1 MSSQDADVDVDVDV
15 VSSPEPSPRGANTTD
30 DEGPQNYPLR
40 HNPRQSPPSTHAAN
54 LAASLLTTTSANLS
68 PSTFQT
74 LHNHSAQL
82 LSNQFHSHLS
92 NSLLNS
98 ASNNKENHISASDCA
113 RLSPPRTPE
122 TNNNSINSKLS
133 PTTTTNSGY
142 TSFSISSILSRQ
154 DSPNAKKLV
163 APIPA
168 FSMNGSQDAAMISRW
183 DNRAIRRNLISAEIY
198 LSRRWKVMEKN
209 APPDKRLKYHNRK
222 DLNALIP
229 LQGEGLLEKFHPQ
242 RFKSLKLA

>member
-1 MSSQDADVDVDVDV
+1 MSSQDAEVDVDVDV

-30 DEGPQNYPLR
+30 EEGPQSYTLR
-40 HNPRQSPPSTHAAN
+40 LNPRVSPATSHSAVN
-54 LAASLLTTTSANLS
+54 LSASLLTTTTANLS

-74 LHNHSAQL
+74 LQSHSAHI

-98 ASNNKENHISASDCA
+98 ASNNKENHISATDCS

-154 DSPNAKKLV
+154 DSPNAKKHV

-168 FSMNGSQDAAMISRW
+168 FPINGAQDAAMISR
-183 DNRAIRRNLISAEIY
+183 
-198 LSRRWKVMEKN
+198 
-209 APPDKRLKYHNRK
+209 
-222 DLNALIP
+222 
-229 LQGEGLLEKFHPQ
+229 
-242 RFKSLKLA
+242 

>member
-1 MSSQDADVDVDVDV
+1 MSSHDADIDVDVDV

-30 DEGPQNYPLR
+30 DEGPQSYPLR
-40 HNPRQSPPSTHAAN
+40 NNSRHSPPPVHSTTN
-54 LAASLLTTTSANLS
+54 LAASLLTTTTANLS
-68 PSTFQT
+68 PSSFQS
-74 LHNHSAQL
+74 LQSHSAHI

-98 ASNNKENHISASDCA
+98 ASNNKENHISATDCT

-163 APIPA
+163 APMPSFPI
-168 FSMNGSQDAAMISRW
+168 NGSQDAAMISR
-183 DNRAIRRNLISAEIY
+183 
-198 LSRRWKVMEKN
+198 
-209 APPDKRLKYHNRK
+209 
-222 DLNALIP
+222 
-229 LQGEGLLEKFHPQ
+229 
-242 RFKSLKLA
+242 

>member
-1 MSSQDADVDVDVDV
+1 MSSQDIDVDVDVDV

-40 HNPRQSPPSTHAAN
+40 HNPRLSPPSSHSTVN
-54 LAASLLTTTSANLS
+54 LAASLLTTTANLS
-68 PSTFQT
+68 PPSFQT
-74 LHNHSAQL
+74 LQNNSAHL

-92 NSLLNS
+92 NSLLNG
-98 ASNNKENHISASDCA
+98 ASNNKENHISATDCS

-122 TNNNSINSKLS
+122 SNNNNSINSKLS

-163 APIPA
+163 APVPP
-168 FSMNGSQDAAMISRW
+168 FPMNGSQDVAMISR
-183 DNRAIRRNLISAEIY
+183 
-198 LSRRWKVMEKN
+198 
-209 APPDKRLKYHNRK
+209 
-222 DLNALIP
+222 
-229 LQGEGLLEKFHPQ
+229 
-242 RFKSLKLA
+242 